1 MDLLKSIYARRLLSP
16 IEAFSHVGLKR
27 TLLTLVVLLVIGDL
41 MIEYVKGPTRDFFV
55 PRLYTFVFV
64 GLGGWIIWISLKP
77 LGLLKW
83 RLLVGGVIVAVL
95 VLSIKIAPTEFPN
108 LAPGQEYVNVETSRV
123 TLVKPVSLH
132 VLGLEIRP
140 YSLGKRIDAVV
151 EWMVEQW
158 RGFFRTMTT
167 NLLSALTPLE
177 RLLMRMPW
185 WIMIGVV
192 GLLAWKVSGYKVAL
206 LSIVSLV
213 MIGLFGLWGQTMRT
227 LAVVGTA
234 TLMSVGISIPLGIA
248 MSKNDKLEGALKP
261 LLDAMQT
268 MPSFVYLIPAI
279 YFLGLGKVPAV
290 MATMIYAMPPAMR
303 MTNLGIRLVSQDLVE
318 AARSFGTT
326 PLQMLIKI
334 QLPMARPTIMAGVN
348 QTIMMALAMV
358 VVASM
363 VGARGLGYD
372 ILSGIQNLEFGT
384 GLMAGFAIVILAVV
398 IDRIAQGF
406 ARDPRNKSGS

>member
-1 MDLLKSIYARRLLSP
+1 
-16 IEAFSHVGLKR
+16 
-27 TLLTLVVLLVIGDL
+27 
-41 MIEYVKGPTRDFFV
+41 
-55 PRLYTFVFV
+55 
-64 GLGGWIIWISLKP
+64 
-77 LGLLKW
+77 
-83 RLLVGGVIVAVL
+83 
-95 VLSIKIAPTEFPN
+95 
-108 LAPGQEYVNVETSRV
+108 
-123 TLVKPVSLH
+123 
-132 VLGLEIRP
+132 
-140 YSLGKRIDAVV
+140 
-151 EWMVEQW
+151 
-158 RGFFRTMTT
+158 
-167 NLLSALTPLE
+167 
-177 RLLMRMPW
+177 MPW

>member
-1 MDLLKSIYARRLLSP
+1 
-16 IEAFSHVGLKR
+16 
-27 TLLTLVVLLVIGDL
+27 
-41 MIEYVKGPTRDFFV
+41 
-55 PRLYTFVFV
+55 
-64 GLGGWIIWISLKP
+64 
-77 LGLLKW
+77 
-83 RLLVGGVIVAVL
+83 
-95 VLSIKIAPTEFPN
+95 
-108 LAPGQEYVNVETSRV
+108 
-123 TLVKPVSLH
+123 
-132 VLGLEIRP
+132 
-140 YSLGKRIDAVV
+140 
-151 EWMVEQW
+151 
-158 RGFFRTMTT
+158 
-167 NLLSALTPLE
+167 
-177 RLLMRMPW
+177 
-185 WIMIGVV
+185 
-192 GLLAWKVSGYKVAL
+192 
-206 LSIVSLV
+206 
-213 MIGLFGLWGQTMRT
+213 
-227 LAVVGTA
+227 
-234 TLMSVGISIPLGIA
+234 
-248 MSKNDKLEGALKP
+248 
-261 LLDAMQT
+261 MQT

>member
-41 MIEYVKGPTRDFFV
+41 MIEYVKGPTRDFFF

-95 VLSIKIAPTEFPN
+95 VLSIKIAPTEFPH